1 VAGAGVGGTVEDDRA
16 VRADRVDGRPQRG
29 SSHTVK
35 HDVKGRRLEL
45 VAGDDVL
52 GAHVDELGRAGRTV
66 HLRRDA
72 AAGAGGEL
80 NGKVSDPAGGSQH

>member
-1 VAGAGVGGTVEDDRA
+1 
-16 VRADRVDGRPQRG
+16 
-29 SSHTVK
+29 
-35 HDVKGRRLEL
+35 
-45 VAGDDVL
+45 VL